1 MSGGLAKERAAVR
14 SRATG
19 DRPVTTGVSD
29 SRTSGVWRLLRA
41 QARRDRWQL
50 VLWILGIWLL
60 TVGSSSAAAQE
71 FGTAAER
78 AALVKL
84 ATQNPAL
91 LAIRGAPNGV
101 DLGAV
106 LFFELF
112 TFLAVM
118 AGLMTTFMVVRHTR
132 ADEELGRAEL
142 IGSTPVPRAATL
154 VSSLLLALAANILVA
169 VAVAV
174 GFIMAG
180 ANPDGAIVAGLATG
194 AVGLSFAGIAA
205 VAAQLTQTSRA
216 ANSIAGA
223 SIALAFALRA
233 FGDATGTASADD
245 LSVTSAWPSWVSPIG
260 WGQQTFAFSD
270 NNLAPLLLG
279 PALFVVLAGFALW
292 MRSRR
297 DLGASLFAERAGRA
311 RASRMLRSSF
321 GLAWRLHWPTVL
333 AWAVGGAF
341 LGLFAGSLGSVV
353 ADAVQGNASLTGAV
367 RSIVP
372 GSAGGG
378 IQDIFVAAMLAFAG
392 LLAAGAGVQAVMRMR
407 SEEVGGRAEP
417 VFATPVDR
425 GVWLLHYL
433 AVAAIAVIAIAVSSG
448 LLTGLFLLAS
458 GSTADQFWGAVAAGL
473 AQMPA
478 AFLYV
483 GLIAFVFAV
492 VPRLT
497 IPLGWGL
504 LGVGLVIGQ
513 FGGLLR
519 FPDWV
524 RDASPFTH
532 TPAVPVVP
540 FDWSAGLALTGIGV
554 LLAVAAFF
562 VFRRRNL
569 VS

>member
-1 MSGGLAKERAAVR
+1 MRGIQ
-14 SRATG
+14 
-19 DRPVTTGVSD
+19 
-29 SRTSGVWRLLRA
+29 TSGVWRLLRA

-50 VLWILGIWLL
+50 VIWVIGIWLL
-60 TVGSSSAAAQE
+60 TVASSSAAAGE
-71 FGTAAER
+71 FGTLAER
-78 AALVKL
+78 TSLVKL
-84 ATQNPAL
+84 AIQNPAI

-112 TFLAVM
+112 AFVAVM
-118 AGLMTTFMVVRHTR
+118 AALMTTFLVVRHTR

-142 IGSTPVPRAATL
+142 IGATPVPRAATL
-154 VSSLLLALAANILVA
+154 VSSLLLALGANILVA
-169 VAVAV
+169 VAVAI

-180 ANPDGAIVAGLATG
+180 TKPEGAIVAGLAAG
-194 AVGLSFAGIAA
+194 AAGLGFAGVAA

-233 FGDATGTASADD
+233 IGDATGTPSVDG
-245 LSVTSAWPSWVSPIG
+245 LSLTSAWPSWLSPIG

-270 NNLAPLLLG
+270 NRLAPLLLG
-279 PALFVVLAGFALW
+279 PALFVVLAGLALRI
-292 MRSRR
+292 RSRR

-353 ADAVQGNASLTGAV
+353 AKAVQGDASLTGAV

-392 LLAAGAGVQAVMRMR
+392 VLAAGAGVQAVMRMR

-433 AVAAIAVIAIAVSSG
+433 AVAAIAVIAIAASSG

-473 AQMPA
+473 AQIPA

-497 IPLGWGL
+497 ITLGWGL

-513 FGGLLR
+513 FGGLFK

-540 FDWSAGLALTGIGV
+540 FDWSAGLILTGIGV
-554 LLAVAAFF
+554 LFAVAAFA